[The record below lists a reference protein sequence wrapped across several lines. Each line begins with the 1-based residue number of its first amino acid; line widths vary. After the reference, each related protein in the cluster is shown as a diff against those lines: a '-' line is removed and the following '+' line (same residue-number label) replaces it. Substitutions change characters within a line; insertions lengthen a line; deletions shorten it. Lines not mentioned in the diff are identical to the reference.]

1 MIVRV
6 ACALSRAAR
15 AARVERALDERGVVV
30 TRVPPGEDLLA
41 ALERAPADLV
51 LVEARALS
59 GRRAV
64 SLGDLRGTPEHPE
77 IVVFVEAEDAE
88 ARARLLAQG
97 AMAVAF
103 HGLSD
108 AALRE
113 ALRAMVARRRDDAQR
128 RVRTRL
134 LERRHGLEDFASSS
148 AAMRE
153 FLQVVRRVVDAET
166 SLLILGETGVGKEH
180 LARAIHEASARRQGP
195 FMAVNCAA
203 LSESLLESELFGHVA
218 GAFTGAVRDRRGY
231 FELADRGT
239 LFLDE
244 IGELPAHLQ
253 VKLLRVLQERS
264 IVPVGGERPLDV
276 DVRLMAATNRDLQV
290 EVREGRFRSDLFYR
304 LAVVSLL
311 VPPLRERAEDVPLL
325 AQAYVEHYRRRL
337 GKAVQGVRPDAMALL
352 ARHTWPGN
360 VRELI
365 NVIERAV
372 LLASGPE
379 VTPDDLP
386 VEVRAGT
393 AGRAAAAPSGG
404 PDDAA
409 LDRPWADV
417 RDEAVRALER
427 RYFTRLMTVC
437 LGRVNEAA
445 RRAGLSPR
453 SLYDALR
460 RHGLRKEGFRGD
472 AAVHDPDSPARFP

>member
-15 AARVERALDERGVVV
+15 VARVERALDEHGVVV
-30 TRVPPGEDLLA
+30 TRVPPGDDLLA
-41 ALERAPADLV
+41 FLERAPSDLV
-51 LVEARALS
+51 LVEARALA
-59 GRRAV
+59 GRRGVTLA
-64 SLGDLRGTPEHPE
+64 DLRATPEHPE
-77 IVVFVEAEDAE
+77 VVVFVEAEDAE

-97 AMAVAF
+97 AIAVAF

-134 LERRHGLEDFASSS
+134 LERRHALEDFASSS

-166 SLLILGETGVGKEH
+166 SLLVLGETGVGKEH

-244 IGELPAHLQ
+244 IGELPPHLQ

-264 IVPVGGERPLDV
+264 IVPVGGERALAV

-304 LAVVSLL
+304 LAVVTLL
-311 VPPLRERAEDVPLL
+311 VPPLRERADDIPLL

-337 GKAVQGVRPDAMALL
+337 GKAVVGVRPDALSLL
-352 ARHTWPGN
+352 VRHAWPGN
-360 VRELI
+360 VRELV

-372 LLASGPE
+372 LLATGAE

-386 VEVRAGT
+386 VELRG
-393 AGRAAAAPSGG
+393 GRGAAPAE
-404 PDDAA
+404 PTALVDLD
-409 LDRPWADV
+409 LDRPWAVV
-417 RDEAVRALER
+417 RDESLAGLER
-427 RYFTRLMTVC
+427 RYFTRLMS
-437 LGRVNEAA
+437 LSRGRVNEAA

-460 RHGLRKEGFRGD
+460 RLGLRKEAFREG
-472 AAVHDPDSPARFP
+472 AADEGRLP